1 MRFVPAVTG
10 FLRGFARLLDAIGV
24 VERVF
29 GVFLIALIVVTITI
43 QVFTRYALNY
53 PIVWVEELAT
63 YAFIW
68 GAFVGAALG
77 HKRQRHIRI
86 DTFVARLGPRG
97 VAAFRL
103 LANALALVLMLLLA
117 STALRVMGIES
128 RSRSIALPIDI
139 PRMWFYSVPLFV
151 SVASMAV
158 TSVYFILR
166 EARALAT
173 GVAEPGIAGAG
184 GSIA

>member
-1 MRFVPAVTG
+1 MH
-10 FLRGFARLLDAIGV
+10 RLLGLFAALIRAIAA
-24 VERVF
+24 VERAF

-43 QVFTRYALNY
+43 QVFTRYLLNY

-68 GAFVGAALG
+68 GAFIGAALG

-86 DTFVARLGPRG
+86 DTFVTRLPPRG
-97 VAAFRL
+97 AAAMRLVANVLALILFYL
-103 LANALALVLMLLLA
+103 LAR
-117 STALRVMGIES
+117 TALTVMGVES

-151 SVASMAV
+151 GVASMAI
-158 TSVYFILR
+158 TSIYFVL
-166 EARALAT
+166 EA
-173 GVAEPGIAGAG
+173 GVALVAGNDAERRDGG
-184 GSIA
+184 GSLA